1 MSNLQKLLIQ
11 QKHEK
16 RNINSARQTC
26 IHAIL
31 CISGPK
37 QHCDKDH
44 KKRTVWLYFRVSLVY
59 YFRAQR
65 IILHLSFVFCVSIRM
80 ESFMIRVS
88 YKHFL
93 IPQSINDSNQLHYV
107 IQIKILRLIY
117 NEIFYCYHF
126 KSCKPYFFH
135 KNSSN
140 YIKSHKSLIVSYQ
153 HSHTL
158 KYTSVERAAD

>member
-1 MSNLQKLLIQ
+1 MSKLQKLLIR

-16 RNINSARQTC
+16 RNINLARQTC

-88 YKHFL
+88 YDYFL
-93 IPQSINDSNQLHYV
+93 ILQSINDLNQLHYLLH
-107 IQIKILRLIY
+107 IRFLRLIY
-117 NEIFYCYHF
+117 NEISFIAIILRYANHIFYE
-126 KSCKPYFFH
+126 
-135 KNSSN
+135 NSSN

>member
-1 MSNLQKLLIQ
+1 M
-11 QKHEK
+11 
-16 RNINSARQTC
+16 ARQTC

-107 IQIKILRLIY
+107 IHIKILRLIY
-117 NEIFYCYHF
+117 NEKGIFYCYHF
-126 KSCKPYFFH
+126 ESCKPYFFH
-135 KNSSN
+135 KTSSN

>member
-1 MSNLQKLLIQ
+1 MSKSQKLLIQ

-16 RNINSARQTC
+16 RNINLARQTC

-88 YKHFL
+88 YDYFL
-93 IPQSINDSNQLHYV
+93 ILQSINDLNQLHYLLH
-107 IQIKILRLIY
+107 IRFLRLIY
-117 NEIFYCYHF
+117 NEISFIAIILRYANHIF
-126 KSCKPYFFH
+126 LWKFQQLHQISQIPD
-135 KNSSN
+135 S
-140 YIKSHKSLIVSYQ
+140 SYQ

>member
-1 MSNLQKLLIQ
+1 MSKLQKLLIQ

-16 RNINSARQTC
+16 RNINLARQTC

-93 IPQSINDSNQLHYV
+93 ILQSINDLNQLHYLLH
-107 IQIKILRLIY
+107 IRFLRLIY
-117 NEIFYCYHF
+117 NEISFIAIILRYANHIFYE
-126 KSCKPYFFH
+126 
-135 KNSSN
+135 NSSN

>member
-1 MSNLQKLLIQ
+1 MNRTNKQENMYNIRNQTANIWVSYKKLLIQ

-16 RNINSARQTC
+16 RNINLARQTC

-107 IQIKILRLIY
+107 I
-117 NEIFYCYHF
+117 
-126 KSCKPYFFH
+126 
-135 KNSSN
+135 
-140 YIKSHKSLIVSYQ
+140 
-153 HSHTL
+153 HTL
-158 KYTSVERAAD
+158 KY